1 MRKLLITGAL
11 ALSMTLAAAVG
22 ATAET
27 KLSVETT
34 PVAELMANE
43 KAKAVLEKHIPG
55 IGAHPSYD
63 MFKGMTLV
71 ELKPYSEGQI
81 TDDTL
86 AAIKSELATD

>member
-1 MRKLLITGAL
+1 MRKLLMTGAL
-11 ALSMTLAAAVG
+11 ALSMTLAAAAG
-22 ATAET
+22 TTAET
-27 KLSVETT
+27 KLSVEAT
-34 PVAELMANE
+34 PVADLMANE

-81 TDDTL
+81 TDETL

>member
-1 MRKLLITGAL
+1 MRKLLMTGAL
-11 ALSMTLAAAVG
+11 ALSMTLAAAAG
-22 ATAET
+22 AVADT

-81 TDDTL
+81 TDATL

>member
-1 MRKLLITGAL
+1 MRKLLMTGAL
-11 ALSMTLAAAVG
+11 ALSMTLAAAAG
-22 ATAET
+22 AVAET

>member
-1 MRKLLITGAL
+1 MRKLLMTGAL
-11 ALSMTLAAAVG
+11 ALSMTLAAAAG
-22 ATAET
+22 AVAET

-34 PVAELMANE
+34 PVAELMADE

-86 AAIKSELATD
+86 AAIKSELTTD

>member
-1 MRKLLITGAL
+1 MRKLLMTGAL
-11 ALSMTLAAAVG
+11 ALSMTLAAAAG

-27 KLSVETT
+27 KLSVEAT

-81 TDDTL
+81 TDETL

>member
-1 MRKLLITGAL
+1 MRKFLMTGAL
-11 ALSMTLAAAVG
+11 ALSMTLTAVTAVAAN
-22 ATAET
+22 TT
-27 KLSVETT
+27 LSVESNS
-34 PVAELMANE
+34 VAELMADE

>member
-1 MRKLLITGAL
+1 MRKLLMTGAL

>member
-1 MRKLLITGAL
+1 MRKLLMTGAL

-27 KLSVETT
+27 KPSVETT

>member
-1 MRKLLITGAL
+1 MRKALMTGAL
-11 ALSMTLAAAVG
+11 ALSLTFAAVSG
-22 ATAET
+22 VAAQTLT
-27 KLSVETT
+27 VEST
-34 PVAELMANE
+34 PVADLVADE

-55 IGAHPSYD
+55 ISTHPSYD

-71 ELKPYSEGQI
+71 ELKPYSEGMI

>member
-1 MRKLLITGAL
+1 
-11 ALSMTLAAAVG
+11 
-22 ATAET
+22 
-27 KLSVETT
+27 
-34 PVAELMANE
+34 
-43 KAKAVLEKHIPG
+43 
-55 IGAHPSYD
+55 